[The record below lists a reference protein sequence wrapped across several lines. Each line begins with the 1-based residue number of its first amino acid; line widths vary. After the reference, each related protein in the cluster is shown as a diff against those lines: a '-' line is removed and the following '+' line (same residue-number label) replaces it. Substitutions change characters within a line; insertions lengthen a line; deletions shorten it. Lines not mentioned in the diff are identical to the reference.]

1 MEIRIELWDL
11 QTTPTLP
18 VEDESAGADHGEA
31 VALMP
36 RILIVTGEASGDLH
50 GANLAK
56 AIMAMNS
63 TAELVGVGGAAMRA
77 AGVALVPG
85 VPQLDLVGLIGV
97 SALGAV
103 LRRIRAIRTVLK
115 SQPWDLVV
123 LIDNPGLNF
132 HFARVAKAAGHRV
145 LYYIAPQI
153 WAWRPRRIKWIQR
166 RVDHVVVI
174 LPFEHDLYRRA
185 GVRCTFVGH
194 PLLDAVA
201 PQYDRAALRTK
212 FGLHE
217 AGPVVGLLP
226 GSRAGEV
233 RSLLPVLLDSAQR
246 LMAANPKTQFLLA
259 QASSIDDN
267 LLQMHL
273 RHSPVPVQ
281 LASDQASEVMAAS
294 DVLLVAS
301 GTATLQAA
309 VVGTPMVLLYKVP
322 WLTYWLGRLLITVQ
336 WIGLVNLVAGRS
348 VVREF
353 IQSEA
358 TAERITEEALRL
370 LRDRAVYDEMKRGL
384 REVRESLGEPGASHR
399 TAQVVLAECRA

>member
-1 MEIRIELWDL
+1 MKVRSAC
-11 QTTPTLP
+11 P
-18 VEDESAGADHGEA
+18 VPSVMPAYLVEGEFVPADHGEI
-31 VALMP
+31 VAAMP

-56 AIMAMNS
+56 AIMALDP

-85 VPQLDLVGLIGV
+85 IPQLDVMGLIGF
-97 SALGAV
+97 SAVGAMI
-103 LRRIRAIRTVLK
+103 RRIRAIRRVLK
-115 SQPWDLVV
+115 RQAWDLVV

-132 HFARVAKAAGHRV
+132 HFARVAKAAGLRV
-145 LYYIAPQI
+145 LYYVAPQI
-153 WAWRPRRIKWIQR
+153 WAWRPGRMKWIQR

-174 LPFEHDLYRRA
+174 LPFESALYRQA

-201 PQYDRAALRTK
+201 PQYDRGALRTR
-212 FGLHE
+212 FGMHE

-226 GSRAGEV
+226 GSRAGEIE
-233 RSLLPVLLDSAQR
+233 SLLPVLLEAAQR
-246 LMAANPKTQFLLA
+246 LVVAEPKTQFLLA

-267 LLQMHL
+267 LLQAHL
-273 RHSPVPVQ
+273 RQSLVPVRV
-281 LASDQASEVMAAS
+281 AYDQASEVMAVS

-309 VVGTPMVLLYKVP
+309 VVGTPMVLLYKAP
-322 WLTYWLGRLLITVQ
+322 WLTYRLARALITVK

-348 VVREF
+348 IVREL
-353 IQSEA
+353 IQEEA
-358 TAERITEEALRL
+358 TADHVAQEALRL
-370 LRDRAVYDEMKRGL
+370 LRDRAAYDEMKRGL
-384 REVRESLGEPGASHR
+384 REVRELLGEPGASHR
-399 TAQVVLAECRA
+399 TAQVVLSECRI